1 MSERTPYLAANWKM
15 QKTVVETKDF
25 LDRFMGG
32 IGDLTGKDI
41 AICPPF
47 TSLAAA
53 VERCRRSP
61 VKVAAQNMHEA
72 ESGAYTGEV
81 SASMLTS
88 LGVEAV
94 VLGHSERRALFA
106 ESDEALSL
114 KVVSALDAGLQPILC
129 VGETDA
135 EREEGSTEDVL
146 RRQLEADLA
155 QVEASRLG
163 TIVIAY
169 EPVWA
174 IGTGETASP
183 EQAEKAIGFARS
195 VVAELDAAAAAQV
208 RILYGGSVKPDNA
221 EELLRSEEIDG
232 ALVGGASLDPADF
245 TAICEAAP

>member
-15 QKTVVETKDF
+15 QKTVEETEDF
-25 LDRFMGG
+25 LDRFVGD
-32 IGDLTGKDI
+32 IGDLSGKDI

-61 VKVAAQNMHEA
+61 VKVGAQNMHEA

-94 VLGHSERRALFA
+94 VLGHSERRGLFA
-106 ESDEALSL
+106 ETDETLAL
-114 KVVSALDAGLQPILC
+114 KVVAALAAGLQPIFC

-135 EREEGSTEDVL
+135 EREEGVTEDVL
-146 RRQLEADLA
+146 RRQLEAGLA
-155 QVEASRLG
+155 EAQTSKLAS
-163 TIVIAY
+163 IVIAY

-174 IGTGETASP
+174 IGTGKTATP
-183 EQAEKAIGFARS
+183 EQAEEAIGFARS
-195 VVAELDAAAAAQV
+195 VVAGIDADAAAQV

-221 EELLRSEEIDG
+221 EELLGREEIDG
-232 ALVGGASLDPADF
+232 ALVGGASLEPADF
-245 TAICEAAP
+245 LAICEAA